1 MNMTAAMEARTNK
14 PLTACTDQE
23 IYLALLDIV
32 REQSAARVRP
42 VTGRK
47 LYYISAEFLIGKLLS
62 NNLINLGLYNDT
74 RAALAA
80 AGKNLSDIEEVE
92 PEPSLGNGG
101 LGRLAACFLDSL
113 ATLNLPGDGVGLRYH
128 FGLFHQSFKDGVQN
142 ELPDPWLTA
151 HSWAEKTDTVYPV
164 ELAGKTYN
172 ARLYKLA
179 VTGYEG
185 RTNTLNLFDL
195 DTIDESIVHDGI
207 TFDKTDIDKNLT
219 LFLYPD
225 DSDEAGRRLR
235 VYQQYLMVSAGA
247 QLILAECAARGCD
260 YHDLA
265 DYAAIQIN
273 DTHPSMVI
281 PELIRLLGEKG
292 IDFDEAVEIVT
303 KTCAYT
309 NHTILAEALEKWP
322 RAYLDAVVPQLMPI
336 IEKLDTLARTRT
348 TDESLAIIDGDDR
361 VHMAH
366 MDIHFTHSTNGVAYL
381 HTEILKNSEL
391 HGFYQLY
398 PEKFNNKTNGITFR
412 RWLLECDPALTAEI
426 DTIDAAALQPGEEKT
441 LQERK
446 NVITHAQSILAG
458 ITAAHLALAGDEDG
472 EQAGAADLLGGA
484 VDGLQN
490 SARLDES
497 LTAMSERLNDLYY
510 SARELATDLADRLD
524 AYGFDAGEL
533 DQIET
538 RLDAIYRIKQKFGM
552 EVDELLARR
561 EAAAAEL
568 ETFQSSGQKI
578 AELKAQMQTLYA
590 AAKEAA
596 EKLTQSRLKGFAAMN
611 KEMKAALEFLNMPGI
626 RFALKHTRGPL
637 SSHGQDTVEFLIS
650 TNPGEEPK
658 PLAKIASGGELS
670 RIMLAFKSALADRD
684 ALPTVIYDEID
695 TGVSGLAAGR
705 IGQLLHQTARGHQVL
720 CITHTPQVAAFAD
733 NQLLIQKNVRKDRT
747 FTEIHTLDMDGR
759 VEVLARMIS
768 GDKVSEL
775 SLASARELIEK
786 SK

>member
-1 MNMTAAMEARTNK
+1 MLANLKIENVAVIEKAEVNFTPGFNVLTGETGAGKSILIDSINAILGNRTSRELVRSGAQKACIWATFERIPESVKKQLEKCGYEANDDLLLYREINAEGKGSCRVNGMPATAAVVRDISAGLLSIHGQHDSQSLTN
-14 PLTACTDQE
+14 PALH
-23 IYLALLDIV
+23 LGLLDQYAQNRALFAEYYRRY
-32 REQSAARVRP
+32 REL
-42 VTGRK
+42 VTVKR
-47 LYYISAEFLIGKLLS
+47 
-62 NNLINLGLYNDT
+62 
-74 RAALAA
+74 
-80 AGKNLSDIEEVE
+80 
-92 PEPSLGNGG
+92 
-101 LGRLAACFLDSL
+101 
-113 ATLNLPGDGVGLRYH
+113 
-128 FGLFHQSFKDGVQN
+128 Q
-142 ELPDPWLTA
+142 
-151 HSWAEKTDTVYPV
+151 
-164 ELAGKTYN
+164 
-172 ARLYKLA
+172 
-179 VTGYEG
+179 
-185 RTNTLNLFDL
+185 
-195 DTIDESIVHDGI
+195 
-207 TFDKTDIDKNLT
+207 
-219 LFLYPD
+219 
-225 DSDEAGRRLR
+225 
-235 VYQQYLMVSAGA
+235 
-247 QLILAECAARGCD
+247 
-260 YHDLA
+260 
-265 DYAAIQIN
+265 
-273 DTHPSMVI
+273 
-281 PELIRLLGEKG
+281 
-292 IDFDEAVEIVT
+292 
-303 KTCAYT
+303 
-309 NHTILAEALEKWP
+309 
-322 RAYLDAVVPQLMPI
+322 LDALNASESDKQRR
-336 IEKLDTLARTRT
+336 IE
-348 TDESLAIIDGDDR
+348 
-361 VHMAH
+361 
-366 MDIHFTHSTNGVAYL
+366 
-381 HTEILKNSEL
+381 
-391 HGFYQLY
+391 
-398 PEKFNNKTNGITFR
+398 
-412 RWLLECDPALTAEI
+412 ALTAEI

-446 NVITHAQSILAG
+446 NVITHAQSILEG

-472 EQAGAADLLGGA
+472 EQSGAADLLGGA

-490 SARLDES
+490 SARLDET
-497 LTAMSERLNDLYY
+497 LAPMSERLNDLYY

-524 AYGFDAGEL
+524 AYGFDTGEL
-533 DQIET
+533 DQIES
-538 RLDAIYRIKQKFGM
+538 RLDTIYRIKQKFGM

-626 RFALKHTRGPL
+626 RFALKHARGPL

-705 IGQLLHQTARGHQVL
+705 IGQLLHQTAKGHQVL

-733 NQLLIQKNVRKDRT
+733 NQLLIQKNVRNDRT
-747 FTEIHTLDMDGR
+747 FTEIHTLNMDGR

>member
-1 MNMTAAMEARTNK
+1 MLASLKIENVAVIEKAEVNFTPGFNVLTGETGAGKSILIDSINAILGNRTSRELVRSGAQKACIWATFESIPASVKKQLEKCGYEVTDDLLLYREINAEGKGSCRVNGMPATAAVVRDISSGLLSIHGQHDSQSLTN
-14 PLTACTDQE
+14 PALH
-23 IYLALLDIV
+23 LGLLDQYAQNRDLFAEYYRRY
-32 REQSAARVRP
+32 REL
-42 VTGRK
+42 VTVKR
-47 LYYISAEFLIGKLLS
+47 
-62 NNLINLGLYNDT
+62 
-74 RAALAA
+74 
-80 AGKNLSDIEEVE
+80 
-92 PEPSLGNGG
+92 
-101 LGRLAACFLDSL
+101 
-113 ATLNLPGDGVGLRYH
+113 
-128 FGLFHQSFKDGVQN
+128 Q
-142 ELPDPWLTA
+142 
-151 HSWAEKTDTVYPV
+151 
-164 ELAGKTYN
+164 
-172 ARLYKLA
+172 
-179 VTGYEG
+179 
-185 RTNTLNLFDL
+185 
-195 DTIDESIVHDGI
+195 
-207 TFDKTDIDKNLT
+207 
-219 LFLYPD
+219 
-225 DSDEAGRRLR
+225 
-235 VYQQYLMVSAGA
+235 
-247 QLILAECAARGCD
+247 
-260 YHDLA
+260 
-265 DYAAIQIN
+265 
-273 DTHPSMVI
+273 
-281 PELIRLLGEKG
+281 
-292 IDFDEAVEIVT
+292 
-303 KTCAYT
+303 
-309 NHTILAEALEKWP
+309 
-322 RAYLDAVVPQLMPI
+322 LDALNASESDKQRR
-336 IEKLDTLARTRT
+336 IE
-348 TDESLAIIDGDDR
+348 
-361 VHMAH
+361 
-366 MDIHFTHSTNGVAYL
+366 
-381 HTEILKNSEL
+381 
-391 HGFYQLY
+391 
-398 PEKFNNKTNGITFR
+398 
-412 RWLLECDPALTAEI
+412 ALTAEI
-426 DTIDAAALQPGEEKT
+426 DAIDAAALQPGEEKT

-538 RLDAIYRIKQKFGM
+538 RLDTIYRIKQKFGM

-747 FTEIHTLDMDGR
+747 LTEIHTLDMDGR

-768 GDKVSEL
+768 GDKDSEL
-775 SLASARELIEK
+775 SLASARELLEK
-786 SK
+786 SN

>member
-1 MNMTAAMEARTNK
+1 MLASLKIENVAVIEKAEVNFTPGFNVLTGETGAGKSILIDSINAILGNRTSRELVRSGAQKACIWATFESIPASVKKQLEKCGYEVTDDLLLYREINAEGKGSCRVNGMPATAAVVRDISSGLLSIHGQHDSQSLTN
-14 PLTACTDQE
+14 PALH
-23 IYLALLDIV
+23 LGLLDQYAQNRDLFAEYYRRY
-32 REQSAARVRP
+32 REL
-42 VTGRK
+42 VTVKR
-47 LYYISAEFLIGKLLS
+47 
-62 NNLINLGLYNDT
+62 
-74 RAALAA
+74 
-80 AGKNLSDIEEVE
+80 
-92 PEPSLGNGG
+92 
-101 LGRLAACFLDSL
+101 
-113 ATLNLPGDGVGLRYH
+113 
-128 FGLFHQSFKDGVQN
+128 Q
-142 ELPDPWLTA
+142 
-151 HSWAEKTDTVYPV
+151 
-164 ELAGKTYN
+164 
-172 ARLYKLA
+172 
-179 VTGYEG
+179 
-185 RTNTLNLFDL
+185 
-195 DTIDESIVHDGI
+195 
-207 TFDKTDIDKNLT
+207 
-219 LFLYPD
+219 
-225 DSDEAGRRLR
+225 
-235 VYQQYLMVSAGA
+235 
-247 QLILAECAARGCD
+247 
-260 YHDLA
+260 
-265 DYAAIQIN
+265 
-273 DTHPSMVI
+273 
-281 PELIRLLGEKG
+281 
-292 IDFDEAVEIVT
+292 
-303 KTCAYT
+303 
-309 NHTILAEALEKWP
+309 
-322 RAYLDAVVPQLMPI
+322 LDALNASESDKQRR
-336 IEKLDTLARTRT
+336 IE
-348 TDESLAIIDGDDR
+348 
-361 VHMAH
+361 
-366 MDIHFTHSTNGVAYL
+366 
-381 HTEILKNSEL
+381 
-391 HGFYQLY
+391 
-398 PEKFNNKTNGITFR
+398 
-412 RWLLECDPALTAEI
+412 ALTAEI

-538 RLDAIYRIKQKFGM
+538 RLDTIYRIKQKFGM

-578 AELKAQMQTLYA
+578 AKLKAQMQTLYA

-695 TGVSGLAAGR
+695 PGVSGLAAGR

>member
-1 MNMTAAMEARTNK
+1 MLANLKIENVAVIEKAEVNFTPGFNVLTGETGAGKSILIDSINAILGNRTSRELVRSGAQKACIWATFERIPDSVKKQLEKCGYEANDDLLLYREINAEGKGSCRVNGMPATAAVVRDISAGLLSIHGQHDSQSLTN
-14 PLTACTDQE
+14 PALH
-23 IYLALLDIV
+23 LGLLDQYAQNRALFAEYYRRY
-32 REQSAARVRP
+32 REL
-42 VTGRK
+42 VTVKR
-47 LYYISAEFLIGKLLS
+47 
-62 NNLINLGLYNDT
+62 
-74 RAALAA
+74 
-80 AGKNLSDIEEVE
+80 
-92 PEPSLGNGG
+92 
-101 LGRLAACFLDSL
+101 
-113 ATLNLPGDGVGLRYH
+113 
-128 FGLFHQSFKDGVQN
+128 Q
-142 ELPDPWLTA
+142 
-151 HSWAEKTDTVYPV
+151 
-164 ELAGKTYN
+164 
-172 ARLYKLA
+172 
-179 VTGYEG
+179 
-185 RTNTLNLFDL
+185 
-195 DTIDESIVHDGI
+195 
-207 TFDKTDIDKNLT
+207 
-219 LFLYPD
+219 
-225 DSDEAGRRLR
+225 
-235 VYQQYLMVSAGA
+235 
-247 QLILAECAARGCD
+247 
-260 YHDLA
+260 
-265 DYAAIQIN
+265 
-273 DTHPSMVI
+273 
-281 PELIRLLGEKG
+281 
-292 IDFDEAVEIVT
+292 
-303 KTCAYT
+303 
-309 NHTILAEALEKWP
+309 
-322 RAYLDAVVPQLMPI
+322 LDALNASESDKQRR
-336 IEKLDTLARTRT
+336 IE
-348 TDESLAIIDGDDR
+348 
-361 VHMAH
+361 
-366 MDIHFTHSTNGVAYL
+366 
-381 HTEILKNSEL
+381 
-391 HGFYQLY
+391 
-398 PEKFNNKTNGITFR
+398 
-412 RWLLECDPALTAEI
+412 ALTAEI

-446 NVITHAQSILAG
+446 NVITHAQSILEG

-472 EQAGAADLLGGA
+472 EQSGAADLLGGA

-490 SARLDES
+490 SARLDET
-497 LTAMSERLNDLYY
+497 LAPMSERLNDLYY

-524 AYGFDAGEL
+524 AYGFDTGEL
-533 DQIET
+533 DQIES
-538 RLDAIYRIKQKFGM
+538 RLDTIYRIKQKFGM

-626 RFALKHTRGPL
+626 RFALKHARGPL

-705 IGQLLHQTARGHQVL
+705 IGQLLHQTAKGHQVL

-733 NQLLIQKNVRKDRT
+733 NQLLIQKNVRNDRT

-775 SLASARELIEK
+775 GLASARELIEK

>member
-1 MNMTAAMEARTNK
+1 MLASLKIENVAVIEKAEVNFTPGFNVLTGETGAGKSILIDSINAILGNRTSRELVRSGAQKACIWATFESIPASVKKQLEKCGYEVTDDLLLYREINAEGKGSCRVNGMPATAAVVRDISSGLLSIHGQHDSQSLTN
-14 PLTACTDQE
+14 PALH
-23 IYLALLDIV
+23 LGLLDQYAQNRDLFAEYYRRY
-32 REQSAARVRP
+32 REL
-42 VTGRK
+42 VTVKR
-47 LYYISAEFLIGKLLS
+47 
-62 NNLINLGLYNDT
+62 
-74 RAALAA
+74 
-80 AGKNLSDIEEVE
+80 
-92 PEPSLGNGG
+92 
-101 LGRLAACFLDSL
+101 
-113 ATLNLPGDGVGLRYH
+113 
-128 FGLFHQSFKDGVQN
+128 Q
-142 ELPDPWLTA
+142 
-151 HSWAEKTDTVYPV
+151 
-164 ELAGKTYN
+164 
-172 ARLYKLA
+172 
-179 VTGYEG
+179 
-185 RTNTLNLFDL
+185 
-195 DTIDESIVHDGI
+195 
-207 TFDKTDIDKNLT
+207 
-219 LFLYPD
+219 
-225 DSDEAGRRLR
+225 
-235 VYQQYLMVSAGA
+235 
-247 QLILAECAARGCD
+247 
-260 YHDLA
+260 
-265 DYAAIQIN
+265 
-273 DTHPSMVI
+273 
-281 PELIRLLGEKG
+281 
-292 IDFDEAVEIVT
+292 
-303 KTCAYT
+303 
-309 NHTILAEALEKWP
+309 
-322 RAYLDAVVPQLMPI
+322 LDALNASESDKQRR
-336 IEKLDTLARTRT
+336 IE
-348 TDESLAIIDGDDR
+348 G
-361 VHMAH
+361 
-366 MDIHFTHSTNGVAYL
+366 
-381 HTEILKNSEL
+381 
-391 HGFYQLY
+391 
-398 PEKFNNKTNGITFR
+398 
-412 RWLLECDPALTAEI
+412 LTAEI
-426 DTIDAAALQPGEEKT
+426 DAIDAAALQPGEEKT

-538 RLDAIYRIKQKFGM
+538 RLDTIYRIKQKFGM

>member
-1 MNMTAAMEARTNK
+1 MLANLKIENVAVIEKAEVNFTPGFNVLTGETGAGKSILIDSINAILGNRTSRELVRSGAQKACIWATFESIPASVKKQLEKCGYEVTDDLLLYREINAEGKGSCRVNGMPATAAVVRDISSGLLSIHGQHDSQSLTN
-14 PLTACTDQE
+14 PALH
-23 IYLALLDIV
+23 LGLLDQYAQN
-32 REQSAARVRP
+32 R
-42 VTGRK
+42 
-47 LYYISAEFLIGKLLS
+47 
-62 NNLINLGLYNDT
+62 D
-74 RAALAA
+74 
-80 AGKNLSDIEEVE
+80 
-92 PEPSLGNGG
+92 
-101 LGRLAACFLDSL
+101 
-113 ATLNLPGDGVGLRYH
+113 
-128 FGLFHQSFKDGVQN
+128 LF
-142 ELPDPWLTA
+142 
-151 HSWAEKTDTVYPV
+151 
-164 ELAGKTYN
+164 
-172 ARLYKLA
+172 
-179 VTGYEG
+179 
-185 RTNTLNLFDL
+185 
-195 DTIDESIVHDGI
+195 
-207 TFDKTDIDKNLT
+207 
-219 LFLYPD
+219 
-225 DSDEAGRRLR
+225 
-235 VYQQYLMVSAGA
+235 
-247 QLILAECAARGCD
+247 
-260 YHDLA
+260 A
-265 DYAAIQIN
+265 DYYRRYR
-273 DTHPSMVI
+273 
-281 PELIRLLGEKG
+281 EL
-292 IDFDEAVEIVT
+292 VT
-303 KTCAYT
+303 VK
-309 NHTILAEALEKWP
+309 
-322 RAYLDAVVPQLMPI
+322 RQLDALNASESDKQRR
-336 IEKLDTLARTRT
+336 IE
-348 TDESLAIIDGDDR
+348 
-361 VHMAH
+361 
-366 MDIHFTHSTNGVAYL
+366 
-381 HTEILKNSEL
+381 
-391 HGFYQLY
+391 
-398 PEKFNNKTNGITFR
+398 
-412 RWLLECDPALTAEI
+412 ALTAEI
-426 DTIDAAALQPGEEKT
+426 DAIDAAALQPGEEKT

-538 RLDAIYRIKQKFGM
+538 RLDTIYRIKQKFGM

-626 RFALKHTRGPL
+626 RFALKHARGPL

-705 IGQLLHQTARGHQVL
+705 IGQLLHQTAKGHQVL

>member
-1 MNMTAAMEARTNK
+1 MLANLKIENVAVIEKAEVNFTPGFNVLTGETGAGKSILIDSINAILGNRTSRELVRSGAQKACIWATFESIPASVKKQLEKCGYEVTDDLLLYREINAEGKGNCRVNGMPATAAVVRDISSGLLSIHGQHDSQSLTN
-14 PLTACTDQE
+14 PALH
-23 IYLALLDIV
+23 LGLLDQYAQNRDLFAEYYRRY
-32 REQSAARVRP
+32 REL
-42 VTGRK
+42 VTVKR
-47 LYYISAEFLIGKLLS
+47 
-62 NNLINLGLYNDT
+62 
-74 RAALAA
+74 
-80 AGKNLSDIEEVE
+80 
-92 PEPSLGNGG
+92 
-101 LGRLAACFLDSL
+101 
-113 ATLNLPGDGVGLRYH
+113 
-128 FGLFHQSFKDGVQN
+128 Q
-142 ELPDPWLTA
+142 
-151 HSWAEKTDTVYPV
+151 
-164 ELAGKTYN
+164 
-172 ARLYKLA
+172 
-179 VTGYEG
+179 
-185 RTNTLNLFDL
+185 
-195 DTIDESIVHDGI
+195 
-207 TFDKTDIDKNLT
+207 
-219 LFLYPD
+219 
-225 DSDEAGRRLR
+225 
-235 VYQQYLMVSAGA
+235 
-247 QLILAECAARGCD
+247 
-260 YHDLA
+260 
-265 DYAAIQIN
+265 
-273 DTHPSMVI
+273 
-281 PELIRLLGEKG
+281 
-292 IDFDEAVEIVT
+292 
-303 KTCAYT
+303 
-309 NHTILAEALEKWP
+309 
-322 RAYLDAVVPQLMPI
+322 LDALNASESDKQRR
-336 IEKLDTLARTRT
+336 IE
-348 TDESLAIIDGDDR
+348 
-361 VHMAH
+361 
-366 MDIHFTHSTNGVAYL
+366 
-381 HTEILKNSEL
+381 
-391 HGFYQLY
+391 
-398 PEKFNNKTNGITFR
+398 
-412 RWLLECDPALTAEI
+412 ALTAEI
-426 DTIDAAALQPGEEKT
+426 DAIDAAALQPGEEKT

-538 RLDAIYRIKQKFGM
+538 RLDTIYRIKQKFGM

-626 RFALKHTRGPL
+626 RFALKHARGPL

>member
-1 MNMTAAMEARTNK
+1 MLASLKIENVAVIEKAEVNFTPGFNVLTGETGAGKSILIDSINAILGNRTSRELVRSGAQKACIWATFESIPTSVKKQLEKCGYEVTDDLLLYREINAEGKGSCRVNGMPATAAVVRDISSGLLSIHGQHDSQSLTN
-14 PLTACTDQE
+14 PALH
-23 IYLALLDIV
+23 LGLLDQYAQNRDLFAEYYRRY
-32 REQSAARVRP
+32 REL
-42 VTGRK
+42 VTVKR
-47 LYYISAEFLIGKLLS
+47 
-62 NNLINLGLYNDT
+62 
-74 RAALAA
+74 
-80 AGKNLSDIEEVE
+80 
-92 PEPSLGNGG
+92 
-101 LGRLAACFLDSL
+101 
-113 ATLNLPGDGVGLRYH
+113 
-128 FGLFHQSFKDGVQN
+128 Q
-142 ELPDPWLTA
+142 
-151 HSWAEKTDTVYPV
+151 
-164 ELAGKTYN
+164 
-172 ARLYKLA
+172 
-179 VTGYEG
+179 
-185 RTNTLNLFDL
+185 
-195 DTIDESIVHDGI
+195 
-207 TFDKTDIDKNLT
+207 
-219 LFLYPD
+219 
-225 DSDEAGRRLR
+225 
-235 VYQQYLMVSAGA
+235 
-247 QLILAECAARGCD
+247 
-260 YHDLA
+260 
-265 DYAAIQIN
+265 
-273 DTHPSMVI
+273 
-281 PELIRLLGEKG
+281 
-292 IDFDEAVEIVT
+292 
-303 KTCAYT
+303 
-309 NHTILAEALEKWP
+309 
-322 RAYLDAVVPQLMPI
+322 LDALNASESDKQRR
-336 IEKLDTLARTRT
+336 IE
-348 TDESLAIIDGDDR
+348 
-361 VHMAH
+361 
-366 MDIHFTHSTNGVAYL
+366 
-381 HTEILKNSEL
+381 
-391 HGFYQLY
+391 
-398 PEKFNNKTNGITFR
+398 
-412 RWLLECDPALTAEI
+412 ALTAEI

-538 RLDAIYRIKQKFGM
+538 RLDTIYRIKQKFGM

-578 AELKAQMQTLYA
+578 AELKAQMQTLYT

-733 NQLLIQKNVRKDRT
+733 NQLLIQKNVRKART

>member
-1 MNMTAAMEARTNK
+1 MLANLKIENVAVIEKAEVNFTPGFNVLTGETGAGKSILIDSINAILGNRTSRELVRSGAQKACIWATFESIPASVKKQLEKCGYEVTDDLLLYREINAEGKGSCRVNGMPVTAAVVRDISSGLLSIHGQHDSQSLTN
-14 PLTACTDQE
+14 PALH
-23 IYLALLDIV
+23 LGLLDQYAQNRDLFAEYYRRY
-32 REQSAARVRP
+32 REL
-42 VTGRK
+42 VTVKR
-47 LYYISAEFLIGKLLS
+47 
-62 NNLINLGLYNDT
+62 
-74 RAALAA
+74 
-80 AGKNLSDIEEVE
+80 
-92 PEPSLGNGG
+92 
-101 LGRLAACFLDSL
+101 
-113 ATLNLPGDGVGLRYH
+113 
-128 FGLFHQSFKDGVQN
+128 Q
-142 ELPDPWLTA
+142 
-151 HSWAEKTDTVYPV
+151 
-164 ELAGKTYN
+164 
-172 ARLYKLA
+172 
-179 VTGYEG
+179 
-185 RTNTLNLFDL
+185 
-195 DTIDESIVHDGI
+195 
-207 TFDKTDIDKNLT
+207 
-219 LFLYPD
+219 
-225 DSDEAGRRLR
+225 
-235 VYQQYLMVSAGA
+235 
-247 QLILAECAARGCD
+247 
-260 YHDLA
+260 
-265 DYAAIQIN
+265 
-273 DTHPSMVI
+273 
-281 PELIRLLGEKG
+281 
-292 IDFDEAVEIVT
+292 
-303 KTCAYT
+303 
-309 NHTILAEALEKWP
+309 
-322 RAYLDAVVPQLMPI
+322 LDALNASESDKQRR
-336 IEKLDTLARTRT
+336 IE
-348 TDESLAIIDGDDR
+348 
-361 VHMAH
+361 
-366 MDIHFTHSTNGVAYL
+366 
-381 HTEILKNSEL
+381 
-391 HGFYQLY
+391 
-398 PEKFNNKTNGITFR
+398 
-412 RWLLECDPALTAEI
+412 ALTAEI
-426 DTIDAAALQPGEEKT
+426 DAVDAAALQPGEEKT

-538 RLDAIYRIKQKFGM
+538 RLDTIYRIKQKFGM

-626 RFALKHTRGPL
+626 RFALKHARGPL

-705 IGQLLHQTARGHQVL
+705 IGQLLHQTAKGHQVL